1 MRYLLTFLLLLPSLV
16 LAQELHTFKNGEVA
30 DADDLNSSLQLLLEK
45 IEAVEERVTALE
57 PTPPSPSDSEDILQ
71 DGVADT
77 QFDLGVYAWDEAL
90 DYAGCGNADA
100 GWPLNCVGIAFAI
113 VDDEERGAVLEIRY
127 LANKFGGIAIDTT
140 SPGLDMRRYENGT
153 INFDIK
159 VVSAGA
165 NAMYKVK
172 LDDHNGGSTGEFS
185 LGADNSGSWTTYSV
199 NMSELLDNVDG
210 NGVGRTMSLSIL
222 KVVAFMATYGATEDV
237 VFRLDN
243 VYFSE

>member
-1 MRYLLTFLLLLPSLV
+1 MC
-16 LAQELHTFKNGEVA
+16 AQELHTFKNGEVA

-45 IEAVEERVTALE
+45 IEALEERVTALE
-57 PTPPSPSDSEDILQ
+57 PIPPSPSDSGDILQ

-127 LANKFGGIAIDTT
+127 LDNTFGGIAIDTT

-185 LGADNSGSWTTYSV
+185 LGADNSGSWTTYGV